1 MVTAQR
7 GLLQRINLTV
17 IVFEQIMRSCIV
29 KLPEESRLPSLA
41 RGSLARVPEDRCVGI
56 PNKHFTRCRPSV
68 IKICTIK
75 ILSLYYDIVW
85 SKVSGKN
92 V

>member
-1 MVTAQR
+1 MVTVQR

-17 IVFEQIMRSCIV
+17 IVFEQIVRSGIA
-29 KLPEESRLPSLA
+29 KLPEERRLPSLA
-41 RGSLARVPEDRCVGI
+41 RGSLARVPENRCVGI
-56 PNKHFTRCRPSV
+56 SNKRSTRCRPSV

-85 SKVSGKN
+85 SKVSGKI